1 MTLGNIQKL
10 NNVQHAQLKIKQAP
24 CAADHVMFTP
34 VYTTE
39 MRALQS
45 NFPLM
50 LYKNPADGAFTPI
63 ALFGFEQGENLFV
76 EGDRWTSQYIPML
89 IQRGPLMIATEGE
102 TSTGEPS
109 RVIAIDMDHPNVS
122 ETEGEP
128 LFLEFGGNTPYLDRL
143 ATMLEGIHQGHTLT
157 PLFVDALYAQGLITA
172 ITLKITLNNGQ
183 DHALEGF
190 YAIDDEKL
198 QDLNEHAIA
207 DLHCKGHLLPAYMMV
222 ASQSQLKRLIELKN
236 DRLSG

>member
-1 MTLGNIQKL
+1 MGNIQKL
-10 NNVQHAQLKIKQAP
+10 NNLDHAQLKIKQSP
-24 CAADHVMFTP
+24 CDTDKVMFVP
-34 VYTTE
+34 VYTSE

-50 LYKNPADGAFTPI
+50 FYKSPENSNFVPV
-63 ALFGFEQGENLFV
+63 ALFGLEQGENLFI

-89 IQRGPLMIATEGE
+89 IQRGPLMIATDGQAD
-102 TSTGEPS
+102 SGEPS

-122 ETEGEP
+122 DTDGEP
-128 LFLEFGGNTPYLDRL
+128 LFLEFGGNTAYLDRL

-157 PLFVDALYAQGLITA
+157 PLFVDSLEQHDLITA

-190 YAIDDEKL
+190 YSIDDEKL
-198 QDLNEHAIA
+198 QTLGEDAIA
-207 DLHCKGHLLPAYMMV
+207 ELHRRGHLMPAFMMV

-236 DRLSG
+236 AQLTI